1 MPSSRSPIAVKLD
14 NLIRSRL
21 RVSNP
26 YDPIEVADG
35 LTRFFRGAAE
45 RTRIEEAG
53 LPFYQVQVVQPP
65 RPETAGPSRFEL
77 DQARSDVSKDLDSL
91 LQNQLTKDI
100 VPELRGWQSAIDNII
115 ADGAEAAPL
124 SLDPRMRDRGF
135 QARRLLGDYARIAR
149 FVGALTPAINDN
161 FRALARSLDEV
172 SAVFMVLMGDAIA
185 NVGFSGGFFLLQA
198 QASDLQDR
206 RDAVLVALRNL
217 IGSTQVSLDQ
227 GTWPRGLQAYQ
238 QFINS
243 LDATGNSDL
252 RALFVEANLAK
263 LMDDLIARVNV
274 MSADGLRAL
283 GSTAALQVQ
292 PLRRLIQLGNRLVDP
307 QSPPLAAF
315 LLALQLFVEAFQYSG
330 SGRRLIQIARPSIVN
345 YGLYGI
351 AGPDQTTQRLQQ
363 LVIARGNLAVQL
375 DCFLE
380 CQCSGDQIRCQV
392 ILDKLLYD
400 IDRSID
406 ALSLGTDQNGQGD
419 AERRAFAYGLIIETF
434 LLNNNNNDNIATAI
448 AAAITTVSGTR
459 ARDLVQLG
467 SGSPE
472 DIYLK
477 NLASDLAALQAGYAI
492 LNQQGNPFR
501 QCLFP
506 NQPLSASAAAAIQA
520 IQRALTD
527 AYRAI
532 FFGGLPPPPGIPPVI
547 PAPLQIPPVVPT
559 PILPPNPA
567 NTASAFPPT
576 DFGNAILQELCM
588 QEDAE
593 SQWGNL
599 LQTLAPS
606 CFQQAASVNATTI
619 MLVQLTR
626 AIRALAPCGP
636 LNVTIPADI
645 ATSLAGLVYREHS
658 EGGRG

>member
-1 MPSSRSPIAVKLD
+1 MEQAGYGLQSPTTAPMSGRSPIAVKLD
-14 NLIRSRL
+14 NLIRSKL

-26 YDPIEVADG
+26 YDPAEIADG
-35 LTRFFRGAAE
+35 LTRFYRGAAE
-45 RTRIEEAG
+45 HKRLEEAG

-65 RPETAGPSRFEL
+65 RPETPSASRFEL
-77 DQARSDVSKDLDSL
+77 DQAKSDVGKDLDSL

-100 VPELRGWQSAIDNII
+100 VPELRGWQSAIDNIV
-115 ADGAEAAPL
+115 ADGTEAAPL
-124 SLDPRMRDRGF
+124 ALDPRMRDRGF
-135 QARRLLGDYARIAR
+135 QARRLLGDYARVSR
-149 FVGALTPAINDN
+149 YVGALTPSLNDN

-172 SAVFMVLMGDAIA
+172 AAVLMVLMGDAIA

-217 IGSTQVSLDQ
+217 VGSTQVSLDQ
-227 GTWPRGLQAYQ
+227 ETWPRGLQAYQ
-238 QFINS
+238 QFINR

-252 RALFVEANLAK
+252 RALFTEANLAK

-292 PLRRLIQLGNRLVDP
+292 PLRRLIQLGFRLVDP

-351 AGPDQTTQRLQQ
+351 GGPDPTAQRLQQ

-380 CQCSGDQIRCQV
+380 CQCGGGQIRCQV

-400 IDRSID
+400 IDRAID
-406 ALSLGTDQNGQGD
+406 AISLGDPNANGQGP
-419 AERRAFAYGLIIETF
+419 AEMRAFAYGLVIETL
-434 LLNNNNNDNIATAI
+434 LLNNDGAGNVGADNVL
-448 AAAITTVSGTR
+448 AAILAARATVVNTR
-459 ARDLVQLG
+459 AADNPPPG
-467 SGSPE
+467 SRE
-472 DIYLK
+472 DIYLT
-477 NLASDLAALQAGYAI
+477 NLTNDLVALQASYVGQA
-492 LNQQGNPFR
+492 QNPFF
-501 QCLFP
+501 QCVAAGPSLAP
-506 NQPLSASAAAAIQA
+506 AAAAAIQG
-520 IQRALTD
+520 ALTA
-527 AYRAI
+527 AYSAI
-532 FFGGLPPPPGIPPVI
+532 FYAGLAPPALIPPR
-547 PAPLQIPPVVPT
+547 VPT
-559 PILPPNPA
+559 QILPA
-567 NTASAFPPT
+567 GSAFPPT
-576 DFGNAILQELCM
+576 SFGRAILQELCM

-593 SQWGNL
+593 SQWNSL

-606 CFQQAASVNATTI
+606 CFQQATSVNATTI

-626 AIRALAPCGP
+626 AIRTLPPCGE
-636 LNVTIPADI
+636 LDVTIPPDV
-645 ATSLAGLVYREHS
+645 ATSLAGFVYQENS
-658 EGGRG
+658 EGGFGP